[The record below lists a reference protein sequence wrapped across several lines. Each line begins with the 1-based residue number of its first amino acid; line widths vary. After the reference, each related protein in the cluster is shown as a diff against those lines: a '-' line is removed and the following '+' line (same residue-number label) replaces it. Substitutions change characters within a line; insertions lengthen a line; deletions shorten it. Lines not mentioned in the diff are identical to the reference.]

1 MDMYFTL
8 FVCVVAIGIAIGGAL
23 ILVGYNDTM
32 PPAFSKGWKW
42 AVPTVLLPVVGPLAF
57 CLMHWADC
65 AKTGK
70 QLIAGIVLFGGG
82 LGALYGIGPYFA
94 ARAVAAAAGA
104 GA

>member
-8 FVCVVAIGIAIGGAL
+8 FVCAVAAGIAIGGAL

-32 PPAFSKGWKW
+32 PPAFSAGWKW
-42 AVPTVLLPVVGPLAF
+42 AVPTLMFPVVGPLVF
-57 CLMHWADC
+57 CITHWADC

-70 QLIAGIVLFGGG
+70 QLIIGIVLLAGG

-94 ARAVAAAAGA
+94 ARAVAAAAG
-104 GA
+104 G